1 MILIKLDAIN
11 STNEYLKDNIQKN
24 HSKETQVAY
33 TFNQT
38 KGKGQRGKVWT
49 SEPDKNIALS
59 VIFYPKNINV
69 KDQFVLSMQFSLFI
83 LNTLKSLDIPNLK
96 IKWPND
102 IMSGNSKIC
111 GILNETKV
119 KGSFIE
125 SFIIGFGININ
136 QVNFY
141 DLPNASSLKLIKN
154 IDYDLQGIVSLIFQN
169 LKKHD
174 YLTNALKEFSDNE
187 FQKLNHQYHLNLYKK
202 GEFVQFINNEKEF
215 FCAKI
220 LEVNKK
226 GVIKVQKED
235 KTIKVYNFQEIK
247 MIIK

>member
-202 GEFVQFINNEKEF
+202 GEFVQFINHEKEF